1 MTTQNMT
8 TTRGGKP
15 GDVARK
21 AQFLNMQQD
30 GIKIRSVRFK
40 NKKAY
45 NRKDRSWMKD

>member
-1 MTTQNMT
+1 MTTMKA
-8 TTRGGKP
+8 GKP

-30 GIKIRSVRFK
+30 GLKIRSVTFK

-45 NRKDRSWMKD
+45 NRKDKSWKQD